1 MTEADIMAIMRDAL
15 MLAMKLAI
23 PMLVISLVLGLVVA
37 VFQAATQIHEQT
49 LTFIP
54 KAVVIAI
61 ILLVAGHWMIQMM
74 RDFFIRLIAIIS
86 NAGIS
91 SL

>member
-23 PMLVISLVLGLVVA
+23 PMLLISLVLGLVVA

-61 ILLVAGHWMIQMM
+61 ILLVAGPWMIQMM

-86 NAGIS
+86 NAGLS

>member
-1 MTEADIMAIMRDAL
+1 MAQSDILAIMRDAL
-15 MLAMKLAI
+15 LLAMKLAI
-23 PMLVISLVLGLVVA
+23 PMLLISLVLGLVVA

-61 ILLVAGHWMIQMM
+61 VLLVGGPWMISMVQ
-74 RDFFIRLIAIIS
+74 DFFYRLFALIS
-86 NAGIS
+86 TVSIS
-91 SL
+91 

>member
-1 MTEADIMAIMRDAL
+1 MTEAEIMSIMRDAL

-23 PMLVISLVLGLVVA
+23 PMLLISLVLGLVVA

-61 ILLVAGHWMIQMM
+61 ILLVAGPWMIQMM
-74 RDFFIRLIAIIS
+74 RDFFIRLIAVIS
-86 NAGIS
+86 NAGLS

>member
-1 MTEADIMAIMRDAL
+1 

-23 PMLVISLVLGLVVA
+23 PMLLISLVLGLVVA

-61 ILLVAGHWMIQMM
+61 ILLVAGPWMIQMM
-74 RDFFIRLIAIIS
+74 RDFFIRLIAVIS
-86 NAGIS
+86 NAGLS

>member
-23 PMLVISLVLGLVVA
+23 PMLLISLVLGLVVA

-61 ILLVAGHWMIQMM
+61 ILLVAGPWMIQMM
-74 RDFFIRLIAIIS
+74 RDFFIRLIAVIS
-86 NAGIS
+86 NAGLS

>member
-61 ILLVAGHWMIQMM
+61 ILLVAVWCREKKRPAATSGGTE
-74 RDFFIRLIAIIS
+74 DC
-86 NAGIS
+86 
-91 SL
+91 

>member
-1 MTEADIMAIMRDAL
+1 MTEADIMARMRDAL

-61 ILLVAGHWMIQMM
+61 ILLVAGPWMIQMM

>member
-23 PMLVISLVLGLVVA
+23 PMLLISLVLGLVVA

-61 ILLVAGHWMIQMM
+61 ILLVAGPWMIQMM